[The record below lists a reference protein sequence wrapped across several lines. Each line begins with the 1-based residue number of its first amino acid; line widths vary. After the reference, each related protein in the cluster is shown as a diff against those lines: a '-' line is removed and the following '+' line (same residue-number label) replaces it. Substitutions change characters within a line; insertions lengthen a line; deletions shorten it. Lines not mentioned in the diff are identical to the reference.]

1 MSSENTNQRGIW
13 LSLGG
18 VSVLFRLNTG
28 KGWVS
33 GLGPKG
39 VSRLTDGSVLIRA
52 ARSIPLGFGTPS
64 GDAVNGACDLPGWT
78 SVVVTPAMVGHKIAV
93 FTSIECKS
101 DKGKATPDQNNW
113 KEQVT
118 KAGGIAGVVSTPD
131 QARAILD
138 DWHSKF
144 KQSSLLP

>member
-13 LSLGG
+13 LALGG

-39 VSRLTDGSVLIRA
+39 VSRLADGSVLIKA
-52 ARSIPLGFGTPS
+52 ARSIPLGFGYPN
-64 GDAVNGACDLPGWT
+64 GDPVSGACDLPGWT
-78 SVVVTPAMVGHKIAV
+78 VVTVTPEMVGHKIGV

-101 DKGKATPDQNNW
+101 DTGKATPDQKNW
-113 KEQVT
+113 AVQVSN
-118 KAGGIAGVVSTPD
+118 AGGIAGVASTPQ
-131 QARAILD
+131 QAKAIIS
-138 DWHSKF
+138 DWYSKF
-144 KQSSLLP
+144 KQPPLL